1 MGFVYKSRGHQP
13 QAARRA
19 EVPRR
24 PASRRS
30 GHQDRFRSK
39 AKTCAAF
46 DHTNVETRAGEIH
59 VLLGLQAE
67 QSADEPGSMK
77 GFE

>member
-1 MGFVYKSRGHQP
+1 MSFVYKSRRHQP
-13 QAARRA
+13 QAARCA

-24 PASRRS
+24 PSIRPGRQGRFLSEAEAS
-30 GHQDRFRSK
+30 
-39 AKTCAAF
+39 AAF

-59 VLLGLQAE
+59 VVRSLPAE
-67 QSADEPGSMK
+67 PSADEPGSMK